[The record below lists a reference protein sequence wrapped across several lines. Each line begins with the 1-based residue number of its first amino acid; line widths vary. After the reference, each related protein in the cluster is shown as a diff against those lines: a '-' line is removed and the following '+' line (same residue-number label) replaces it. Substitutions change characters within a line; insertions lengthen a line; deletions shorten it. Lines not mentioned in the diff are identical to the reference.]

1 MGKIK
6 SLLIKRTGK
15 KLLSENV
22 FTEDFDN
29 NKRMLSLTMPSKK
42 IKNLLAGYISRLKRQ
57 ENEKNN
63 AKHAV

>member
-6 SLLIKRTGK
+6 SMLIKRTGK

-22 FTEDFDN
+22 FTEDFNN
-29 NKRMLSLTMPSKK
+29 NKKILSSTMPSKK
-42 IKNLLAGYISRLKRQ
+42 IKNILAGYMSRLKRQ
-57 ENEKNN
+57 ENEKAH

>member
-6 SLLIKRTGK
+6 SMLIKRTGK
-15 KLLSENV
+15 KLLSENG
-22 FTEDFDN
+22 FTEDFNN

-42 IKNLLAGYISRLKRQ
+42 IRNILAGYMSRLKKQ
-57 ENEKNN
+57 ENKKNY